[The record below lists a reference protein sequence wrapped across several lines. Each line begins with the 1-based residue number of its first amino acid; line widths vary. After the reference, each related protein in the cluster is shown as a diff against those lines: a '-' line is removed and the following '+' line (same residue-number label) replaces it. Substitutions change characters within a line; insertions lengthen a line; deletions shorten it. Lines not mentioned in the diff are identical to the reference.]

1 MYNTSVFSKSGH
13 SYGGTQCSSQ
23 DIIKRSWGTNNA
35 NVNGH
40 VTNNEVRPI
49 NIYVNWI
56 IKS

>member
-1 MYNTSVFSKSGH
+1 MPKDIIWRP
-13 SYGGTQCSSQ
+13 SQ